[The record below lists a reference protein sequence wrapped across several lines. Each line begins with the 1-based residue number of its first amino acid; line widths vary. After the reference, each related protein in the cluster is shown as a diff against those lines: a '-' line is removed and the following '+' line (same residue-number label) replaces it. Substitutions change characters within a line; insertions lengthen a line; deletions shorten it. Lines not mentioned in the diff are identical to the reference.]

1 MPHHLTVPVAD
12 TVLDVNDT
20 EGKGHPVLLLNGMYA
35 TQRHWKRV
43 VPLLAGRYRVVT
55 FDGRARGKSGTSSD
69 YSFAG
74 CLEDLTAVLDATGL
88 KRPILAGW
96 SHGAAVAVRYA
107 AKHPDK
113 VAGVVCI
120 DGALPV
126 DPIDDAFRVRVRQ
139 LFGRNA
145 IPIKILGA
153 LGLGTRMSAAQAA
166 EANIELNE
174 LSAGIAGDYAQT
186 RCPVVVIKATGKHL
200 GATEEEMRRVRA
212 NLDPIVAS
220 NPNVTIFAT
229 VSSNHS
235 RIVANHA
242 DTIAAAIDA
251 VASHASVQRPQATAP
266 GRTPVAQPGNDE
278 ALMAVTLTTPT
289 LPA

>member
-12 TVLDVNDT
+12 TVLDANDT
-20 EGKGHPVLLLNGMYA
+20 EGYGQPVLLLNGMYA

-43 VPLLAGRYRVVT
+43 LPLLAGRYRVVT

-74 CLEDLTAVLDATGL
+74 CLEDVTAVLDATGL

-107 AKHPDK
+107 AQHPDQ

-126 DPIDDAFRVRVRQ
+126 DPIDDAFRDRVRK
-139 LFGRNA
+139 LFRRNA
-145 IPIKILGA
+145 IPIKILAA
-153 LGLGTRMSAAQAA
+153 LGLGTRMSATQAA

-174 LSAGIAGDYAQT
+174 LSAGIATDYAQT
-186 RCPVVVIKATGKHL
+186 RCPVAVIKATGKHL
-200 GATEEEMRRVRA
+200 GATEEEMRKVRA
-212 NLDPIVAS
+212 NIDPIVAS
-220 NPNVTIFAT
+220 NTNVTIFAT
-229 VSSNHS
+229 VPANHS
-235 RIVANHA
+235 RIVAKHP

-251 VASHASVQRPQATAP
+251 VASQASLHRPQATP
-266 GRTPVAQPGNDE
+266 TERTPP
-278 ALMAVTLTTPT
+278 LPSRVTTRH
-289 LPA
+289 